1 MNGSQKKAGALRENH
16 TWNRRAEA
24 VRDPLFQ
31 DHPEFFDARD
41 LVQVKY
47 EMLRRHFVDG
57 VPVAG
62 AAVSHGYSRGGF
74 YVVAGSFAER
84 GMAGLLD
91 ERRGRKGP
99 VKLTEEVVAFVRGSP
114 RSSSVPALVEAI
126 SEQFGISVHR
136 RTVERLRQR

>member
-1 MNGSQKKAGALRENH
+1 MSQEQRLETLQASGLVHPRP
-16 TWNRRAEA
+16 EA
-24 VRDPLFQ
+24 VNAELFCSGN
-31 DHPEFFDARD
+31 PFFFSMDK
-41 LVQVKY
+41 VQVKY
-47 EMLRRHFVDG
+47 EMLRCHFVDG